1 MVIRTGKKIEYFI
14 IQQDLKNLYL
24 KIGRSPLFF
33 LQPWSDCITTIIYA
47 CARPT
52 SCFMQLLPSTVF
64 TYWLLLLASSER
76 DHRYIICVSFGP
88 LLLLLLPLLLLL
100 FHHVLRCSSSLVSGR
115 DDCSVQCVFMF
126 GMYIAVC
133 LSVSLSVCV
142 DLRCLWRGL
151 TWWLNAVMSMWAR
164 VEKADIKRDD
174 FFAELCRSI
183 MLYALFE
190 RSFYFDSTPVRLLGT
205 MTIKGSLHGAS
216 G

>member
-1 MVIRTGKKIEYFI
+1 MRAADV
-14 IQQDLKNLYL
+14 
-24 KIGRSPLFF
+24 LF
-33 LQPWSDCITTIIYA
+33 YA
-47 CARPT
+47 AVT
-52 SCFMQLLPSTVF
+52 VNCF
-64 TYWLLLLASSER
+64 YLLASFTAVEWTRPSLLFAYR
-76 DHRYIICVSFGP
+76 LDFGPP
-88 LLLLLLPLLLLL
+88 LLLLLLLML
-100 FHHVLRCSSSLVSGR
+100 FHHVLRCSSSLFLAATTALYNMYL
-115 DDCSVQCVFMF
+115 CSVC
-126 GMYIAVC
+126 IS